1 MKRIAIA
8 MLFWMVC
15 PALMGQITNNQAPV
29 IPAQSRFTQ
38 DADLSLANLDKSGVT
53 SGVLYNRTFP
63 MANLL
68 DPTAS
73 SSPGHFRQAHAELYA
88 ASYDKDN
95 RISPDDLK
103 SLLDESELRQVV
115 PIGILLAR
123 MQHLNTNVVEL
134 DNNEQYR
141 LKSGYNADQ
150 MYQTAQVAV
159 ASAG

>member
-1 MKRIAIA
+1 MNRITIA
-8 MLFWMVC
+8 MFFWFVTSVV
-15 PALMGQITNNQAPV
+15 MGQVTPVQAP
-29 IPAQSRFTQ
+29 ASTQSRFSKA
-38 DADLSLANLDKSGVT
+38 ADLALANLDRTGVT
-53 SGVLYNRTFP
+53 SGTLYDRVVP
-63 MANLL
+63 VAGLL
-68 DPTAS
+68 DPNVI
-73 SSPGHFRQAHAELYA
+73 SSPGHFRQAYLEFYA

-115 PIGILLAR
+115 PVGILLAR